1 MLRLVLG
8 SLQTLKTF
16 FQEHFQEN
24 GVFLEFLKQ
33 VFRIYFPE
41 FSLPTY
47 FPLTINY

>member
-1 MLRLVLG
+1 MHHFCN
-8 SLQTLKTF
+8 KI

-24 GVFLEFLKQ
+24 EGFLETLKQ
-33 VFRIYFPE
+33 VFRIPFPE